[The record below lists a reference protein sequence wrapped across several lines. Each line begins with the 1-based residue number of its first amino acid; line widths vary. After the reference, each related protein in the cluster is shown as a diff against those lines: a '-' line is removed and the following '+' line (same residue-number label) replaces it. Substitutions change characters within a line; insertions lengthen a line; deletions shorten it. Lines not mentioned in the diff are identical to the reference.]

1 MVTKD
6 NKERYYG
13 SQVWSNNVKCE
24 YIITFTVTFVN
35 NTVVITVVLLL
46 SSTLINGIKQTYY

>member
-6 NKERYYG
+6 DKESCY
-13 SQVWSNNVKCE
+13 SQQAWSNNIKWE
-24 YIITFTVTFVN
+24 YIIIFTVTFVK

-46 SSTLINGIKQTYY
+46 SSTSINGIKQTYY